1 MLIAKSSFWR
11 AGWHIILTLAVLLPG
26 IPLPDKPMAYPAQ
39 PSAVEA
45 TPATE
50 NNSVNFTTSP
60 IELTYTTIPTVPQY
74 LPYSLGYAVEVAAVG
89 AAATAAVIKVA
100 LPESAMP
107 EDALTQSLVRLF
119 YYHPASETW
128 RKLPTQRTREDNVWY
143 LQAPV
148 TEPGVYAAALAT
160 TPDYGDY
167 QQPWQPT
174 VTNAQ
179 VDLFTGAVQWSHPL
193 EIPGGR
199 QGLTPQLALTYNS
212 GVVDSLHSTQNP
224 QAAWVGMGW
233 NLDVGYIAREIDL
246 DDNYVPRC
254 VEDYTLVLNGV
265 SSKLIPIGGNQY
277 RLEDERF
284 WRIERR
290 TAANR
295 GGDDWL
301 VTTPDGVQYQF
312 GSQDET
318 AGGDSRES
326 AWWMVTSGCD
336 GSANFRYTNWRWNLD
351 QIADPRGNV
360 ARIDYQRETNDF
372 VFLWP
377 GHAHIYSAAPLTW
390 CAGAYE
396 CQCALAGQVRTC
408 HNYMAGDTHPSGY
421 TRGGNLEQITYS
433 WPGATHK
440 VAFGLTTRDDYVP
453 EFDSQVAI
461 QTAQTF
467 WSKQRLHTLE
477 VRSVDQGQVVR
488 RYELATSRIGEA
500 LVLDQIQEVAPDG
513 ARLPATTF
521 EYYAA
526 PDSTPLLPG
535 YCTQVQDG
543 HCATP
548 PPGESYEGGYKPWL
562 KRIHNGYGGS
572 TRFEYTAPENH
583 EQVWAQW
590 QNGQTLN
597 PHADAEGRY
606 WYRYRVREVKTDQGI
621 ANTLRT
627 VYEYHTLNGTPDAGD
642 WLMTD
647 DQGDGDPANDLYEFR
662 GHPRVRVKQR
672 DASGAVV
679 AYSDHDFFQGLPNA
693 HPLITAQ
700 ACGYT
705 LTDAEGLQGRAYRVT
720 QHDAAGNELA
730 RAETAYL
737 YRHDFGDARYFI
749 GTQATC
755 SYPAGAAGPRS
766 QTDYQYDDYGNI
778 AQEIHHGDTANAGD
792 EVVVTRAYA
801 YNPTTWIVNTPWQ
814 EMLQD
819 VHGIPQRQTFYAYDG
834 QAEGVAPTQGQVT
847 QVRQGLGSVW
857 TTAQT
862 QYDTWGNPEIIT
874 DALDHATYT
883 TYDPISH
890 QFPVAVTNPAGHTTT
905 AQWDLRLG
913 VPEIITDS
921 NGAATHLDYDS
932 FGRVT
937 AVTPPGD
944 AFPSVKYTYPTG
956 AALTAPF
963 VVTAETRIDAYLPT
977 PQYQTAWTVYDG
989 LGRVIQTQTEAE
1001 NGWLVLQSTGYDALG
1016 RPVTATLPSTV
1027 SASGGLYHSP
1037 DWDTLPKTVTTYDAL
1052 GRVVQVQ
1059 AADGSVTRQDYRAWQ
1074 ELVLD
1079 AEGHQTVYENDGL
1092 GRLTTVREYYGTYSA
1107 PDWNAANPARTQY
1120 TYDPQ
1125 GNLTQVTDALGHV
1138 TRIGYDPL
1146 GRKIWMDDP
1155 SMGYWTYRY
1164 DAAGNLIEQTDAE
1177 NQTLTFEYDALNRLT
1192 HKRHAGELLAE
1203 YGYDQGVNGIGRR
1216 TVMTDTSG
1224 VTAWQYDVQGRTLA
1238 ESKTIAGA
1246 GTFATAWAYDAA
1258 GRVLTTTYPTG
1269 EAVRTIYN
1277 LRGLPETVAGL
1288 DAYLTGATYN
1298 AAGQPLRQTWGN
1310 ARQIHYTYELNTLRL
1325 QRLQVSGN
1333 LLDLA
1338 YTYDKVGNIR
1348 TLTDA
1353 SNTGQVQTFT
1363 YDARDRLLTA
1373 QTTAVGQGQYHE
1385 TYGYDLMGNIITRTV
1400 GGEAID
1406 YTYGRRHGLTLT
1418 EPTIPATNTYQIYL
1432 PLVAR
1437 NFDANLV
1444 QQPFAVVATSAGF
1457 RAGYDRNGNM
1467 LVRVEVSDTETIT
1480 YTQEWNVENRLSVV
1494 TNTVTGDVTRFVYD
1508 GDGNRALRE
1517 DANGLTVY
1525 IGAVEVA
1532 ISGTQRLTK
1541 TYYFVGAQRIAMR
1554 DGNGLTYLH
1563 TDHLSSASLATDA
1576 SGDQLSEMRYTPFG
1590 ETRHGTSPTDFRF
1603 TGQREESF
1611 GLYDY
1616 GARLYSPVVGRFIRA
1631 DTIVPEI
1638 GNPQALNRYT
1648 YVENNPLK
1656 FIDPYGF
1663 EKVIILYGHYDDT
1676 DSYYAAAY
1684 TQYQQALASGYSAE
1698 DILFIEAG
1706 ISTDTEILEAIRQSG
1721 VAEIEYFY
1729 YFGHGWGDNTCD
1741 TCLGGGLQLYHGPNW
1756 DEDQRQFTA
1765 GDLDAT
1771 LFDRFADN
1779 AEFHINAC
1787 QVADSPFPQ
1796 QIADTFGVTTYASE
1810 LSMKFWYQQR
1820 RETRQWWFLKWNV
1833 WVNVAPGE
1841 SAANSETR
1849 WRQFEGANGYNEDL
1863 RVEMKPYTG
1872 HGPFSKFV
1880 ESAYQRFD
1888 PSP

>member
-1 MLIAKSSFWR
+1 MRR
-11 AGWHIILTLAVLLPG
+11 ACWSRRLRRAVAVVTICALLLPPG
-26 IPLPDKPMAYPAQ
+26 VVGVLPSPTVSAEAAPVAETASPVETTPLP
-39 PSAVEA
+39 
-45 TPATE
+45 
-50 NNSVNFTTSP
+50 P
-60 IELTYTTIPTVPQY
+60 IELTYTAVTTVPQY
-74 LPYSLGYAVEVAAVG
+74 LPYSLGYAVEIAEVG
-89 AAATAAVIKVA
+89 ASATATVVNVA
-100 LPESAMP
+100 LPDGTMP
-107 EDALTQSLVRLF
+107 EDALTQQLVRLF
-119 YYHPASETW
+119 YYDAANFIW
-128 RKLPTQRTREDNVWY
+128 QKLPTQRTLEDNVWY

-148 TEPGVYAAALAT
+148 TEPGIYAAALAT

-179 VDLFTGAVQWSHPL
+179 VDLFTGAVQWAYPL

-199 QGLTPQLALTYNS
+199 QGLTPPLALTYNS

-254 VEDYTLVLNGV
+254 IEDYTLVLNGV
-265 SSKLIPIGGNQY
+265 SSKLIPIGGNHY

-290 TAANR
+290 AAANR

-336 GSANFRYTNWRWNLD
+336 GSENLRYTNWRWNLD

-372 VFLWP
+372 VFLWQD
-377 GHAHIYSAAPLTW
+377 HAHIYSGGRW
-390 CAGAYE
+390 CDGAYE
-396 CQCALAGQVRTC
+396 CVCEVGGWPFYC
-408 HNYMAGDTHPSGY
+408 HDYMAAEAHPSGY
-421 TRGGNLEQITYS
+421 TRGGNIEQITYS

-440 VAFGLTTRDDYVP
+440 VAFGLTQRDDYVP
-453 EFDSQVAI
+453 EFDSQIAL

-477 VRSVDQGQVVR
+477 VRSADQGQVVR
-488 RYELATSRIGEA
+488 RYELTTSQIGDA

-513 ARLPATTF
+513 NVLPVTTF
-521 EYYAA
+521 
-526 PDSTPLLPG
+526 G
-535 YCTQVQDG
+535 YLSQAGYTHACVAGQD
-543 HCATP
+543 
-548 PPGESYEGGYKPWL
+548 EGGWKPWL
-562 KRIHNGYGGS
+562 NSITNGYGGGMS
-572 TRFEYTAPENH
+572 FNYTAPLGLP
-583 EQVWAQW
+583 WF
-590 QNGQTLN
+590 QNGQTLA
-597 PHADAEGRY
+597 PRTGEQC
-606 WYRYRVREVKTDQGI
+606 WYRYRVREVKTADGLE
-621 ANTLRT
+621 NVMRT
-627 VYEYHTLNGTPDAGD
+627 VYEYHALDGAPAPGN
-642 WLMTD
+642 WKLTD
-647 DQGDGDPANDLYEFR
+647 NQGDGDSANDLYEFR

-693 HPLITAQ
+693 NPPITAQ
-700 ACGYT
+700 ACGNS
-705 LTDAEGLQGRAYRVT
+705 LTDAEGLQGQVYRVT
-720 QHDAAGNELA
+720 HHNATDNELA

-766 QTDYQYDDYGNI
+766 QTDYQYDAYGNVI
-778 AQEIHHGDTANAGD
+778 QETHYGDTANAGD
-792 EVVVTRAYA
+792 EVVITRAYA
-801 YNPTTWIVNTPWQ
+801 YNPTAWIINAPWQ
-814 EMLQD
+814 ATVQTLAG
-819 VHGIPQRQTFYAYDG
+819 VVQRQTFYAYDG
-834 QAEGVAPTQGQVT
+834 QAKGVAPTQGKVT
-847 QVRQGLGSVW
+847 QVRQGLGNVW

-862 QYDTWGNPEIIT
+862 KYDAWGNPEIIT
-874 DALDHATYT
+874 DALGHTTYT
-883 TYDPISH
+883 AYDPVSH
-890 QFPVAVTNPAGHTTT
+890 QFPVRVTNALGHATA
-905 AQWDLRLG
+905 AQWDFRLG
-913 VPEIITDS
+913 VPEVITDA
-921 NGAATHLDYDS
+921 NGAVTHLDYDS
-932 FGRVT
+932 FGRVI
-937 AVTPPGD
+937 AVTPSGD
-944 AFPSVKYTYPTG
+944 AFPSVKYTYPG
-956 AALTAPF
+956 GVALTAPF

-977 PQYQTAWTVYDG
+977 PQYQMSWTVYDG
-989 LGRVIQTQTEAE
+989 LGRIIQTQMEAE
-1001 NGWLVLQSTGYDALG
+1001 NGWLVLQSTAYDALG
-1016 RPVTATLPSTV
+1016 RPVTATLPYTV
-1027 SASGGLYHSP
+1027 SAAGGTYHLP
-1037 DWDTLPKTVTTYDAL
+1037 NLAALPKSVTTYDAL
-1052 GRVVQVQ
+1052 DRVSQVQ
-1059 AADGSVTRQDYRAWQ
+1059 AADGSITRKDYRAWQ

-1079 AEGHQTVYENDGL
+1079 AEGHQTAYQSDGL

-1107 PDWNAANPARTQY
+1107 PEWDAANPARTHY
-1120 TYDPQ
+1120 IYDLQ

-1146 GRKIWMDDP
+1146 GRKTWLDDP
-1155 SMGYWTYRY
+1155 SMGYWTYLY
-1164 DAAGNLIEQTDAE
+1164 DAVGNLSAQTDAE
-1177 NQTLTFEYDALNRLT
+1177 GQTLTFAYDALNRLT
-1192 HKRHAGELLAE
+1192 HKRHAGVLLAE
-1203 YGYDQGVNGIGRR
+1203 YGYDQGANGIGRR
-1216 TVMTDTSG
+1216 AAMTDTSG
-1224 VTAWQYDVQGRTLA
+1224 VTTWQYDAQGRTLA
-1238 ESKTIAGA
+1238 ETKTIAGL

-1258 GRVLTTTYPTG
+1258 GRVITTTYPTG
-1269 EAVRTIYN
+1269 EAVHTTYN
-1277 LRGLPETVAGL
+1277 RRGLLETVAGL
-1288 DAYLTGATYN
+1288 DDYLTGATYN
-1298 AAGQPLRQTWGN
+1298 AAGQPLQQTWGN
-1310 ARQIHYTYELNTLRL
+1310 TRRTSYAYEADTLRI
-1325 QRLQVSGN
+1325 QRLQVTGG
-1333 LLDLA
+1333 LLDLG
-1338 YTYDKVGNIR
+1338 YTYDDVGNITR
-1348 TLTDA
+1348 ITDA
-1353 SNTGQVQTFT
+1353 ANAGQAQTFT

-1373 QTTAVGQGQYHE
+1373 QTTAAGQGQYHE
-1385 TYGYDLMGNIITRTV
+1385 TYGYDWLGNIVTRTI
-1400 GGEAID
+1400 GSEEIA
-1406 YTYGRRHGLTLT
+1406 YTYGRRHGLTLPA
-1418 EPTIPATNTYQIYL
+1418 PTTPVTNTYQIYL

-1437 NFDANLV
+1437 NYDP
-1444 QQPFAVVATSAGF
+1444 QRIEQPFAVVATSAGF
-1457 RAGYDRNGNM
+1457 RAGYDHNGNM
-1467 LVRVEVSDTETIT
+1467 LARVEISGTEAIT
-1480 YTQEWNVENRLSVV
+1480 YTQEWDLENRLRVV

-1508 GDGNRALRE
+1508 GDGNRVLRE
-1517 DANGLTVY
+1517 DGGGATVY
-1525 IGAVEVA
+1525 FSAIEVH
-1532 ISGTQRLTK
+1532 ITGTQRLTR
-1541 TYYFVGAQRIAMR
+1541 TYYFVGAQRVALR

-1563 TDHLSSASLATDA
+1563 TDHLGSASLASDA
-1576 SGDQLSEMRYTPFG
+1576 SGDQVSEMRYTPFG
-1590 ETRHGTSPTDFRF
+1590 ETRHGISPTDFRF
-1603 TGQREESF
+1603 AGQREENF

-1616 GARLYSPVVGRFIRA
+1616 GARMYSPVVGRFIRA

-1706 ISTDTEILEAIRQSG
+1706 ISTDAEILEAIRQSG

-1729 YFGHGWGDNTCD
+1729 YFGHGWGDNTCK

-1771 LFDRFADN
+1771 LANRFADN
-1779 AEFHINAC
+1779 AEFHIKAC

-1796 QIADTFGVTTYASE
+1796 QIADTFAVTTYASE

-1820 RETRQWWFLKWNV
+1820 LETRQWWFFKRNV
-1833 WVNVAPGE
+1833 WVNVTPGE
-1841 SAANSETR
+1841 SVINSKTR

-1872 HGPFSKFV
+1872 RGPFSQPV
-1880 ESAYQRFD
+1880 ESAYQRFA